1 MRINIRNHE
10 ELNDLPSR
18 VANTLFQDYNKEFR
32 DGIVWR
38 ARRRPWH
45 KIGHYYPYKIV
56 ERICESHIGKPF
68 DEAFSKYC
76 KMVPVYQQHYFLEEF
91 SPKYFHWRNDYFVD
105 ENGLIQANR
114 DKNKYKGPYTFY
126 SADYKTEERH
136 IVTGKLKPEE
146 RWWSIKKYKV
156 DDSLYEKVVV
166 SGFSETFDSKN
177 DRKYKRLTNEK
188 NKAVEREWKAKK
200 KLPSINDQDFRRILK
215 EKELKERQENL
226 IKILKHGFDPVTSF
240 RKHKKED

>member
-32 DGIVWR
+32 YDIEWR
-38 ARRRPWH
+38 PRKRSWH

-68 DEAFSKYC
+68 DKAFSKYC
-76 KMVPVYQQHYFLEEF
+76 KLVPIYQQHYFLQEF
-91 SPKYFHWRNDYFVD
+91 TPKYFHWRNDYFVD
-105 ENGLIQANR
+105 ENGLIQYTRN
-114 DKNKYKGPYTFY
+114 KNQYKGPYTFY

-146 RWWSIKKYKV
+146 RWWSRKKYKV

-177 DRKYKRLTNEK
+177 DRKYKRLTSEK
-188 NKAVEREWKAKK
+188 RKAIEREWKVKK
-200 KLPSINDQDFRRILK
+200 KLPSINEQDFRRILK
-215 EKELKERQENL
+215 EKELKEREENL
-226 IKILKHGFDPVTSF
+226 TKILKHGFDPVTSF
-240 RKHKKED
+240 RKRKKD